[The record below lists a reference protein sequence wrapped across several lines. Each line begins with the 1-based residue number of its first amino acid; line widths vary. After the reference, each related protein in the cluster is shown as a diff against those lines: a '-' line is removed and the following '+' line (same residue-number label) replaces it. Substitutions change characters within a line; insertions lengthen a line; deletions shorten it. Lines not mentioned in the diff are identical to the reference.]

1 KTGGLLWK
9 FWGVPQGPEDEGWEI
24 AKDTWKGGVRHGGGL
39 WATPSIDVEA
49 GTVNLTIANPSPDQ
63 DGSARKGINLFTNS
77 FVTLDLKTGK
87 MKWYFQQVHHDLWD
101 YDASQ
106 QPILF
111 DMRIGGRTVHASA
124 AGNKNGYIYILDRE
138 TGKPIN
144 PIVETPVP
152 TKTEIPGEE
161 VWPTQPI
168 PHTAAGKPMIPTAPQ
183 VVERPLFP
191 QFEKYPK
198 LPFYSPPM
206 RDGAV
211 HAPREAVHYG
221 GNSFSS

>member
-1 KTGGLLWK
+1 
-9 FWGVPQGPEDEGWEI
+9 
-24 AKDTWKGGVRHGGGL
+24 
-39 WATPSIDVEA
+39 
-49 GTVNLTIANPSPDQ
+49 
-63 DGSARKGINLFTNS
+63 
-77 FVTLDLKTGK
+77 
-87 MKWYFQQVHHDLWD
+87 
-101 YDASQ
+101 DASQ

-111 DMRIGGRTVHASA
+111 DLRVGGKTIKATA

-138 TGKPIN
+138 TGKPLN

-161 VWPTQPI
+161 PWPTQPI
-168 PHTAAGKPMIPTAPQ
+168 PHTSSAKAMEPTAPPA
-183 VVERPLFP
+183 VERELFP

-206 RDGAV
+206 RNGAV

-221 GNSFSS
+221 GNSYSTQTGLLYVAGKDLPIFITVVPTANKLKNGQFSTAGRRDSAPQEQGRGPA